1 LAEGRSAHR
10 QFPAQQS
17 NAFLSAAGSSLRTRS
32 RASLEDAWK
41 LDLHHLGPV
50 GFVQTRAASKPEEED
65 LTMQAQHDITENQ
78 AVWLRMLESRDYE
91 RRTEII
97 AMPDEVLNVLVAKG
111 YVRRWTDGNISITLG
126 GIREVAQH

>member
-1 LAEGRSAHR
+1 
-10 QFPAQQS
+10 
-17 NAFLSAAGSSLRTRS
+17 
-32 RASLEDAWK
+32 
-41 LDLHHLGPV
+41 
-50 GFVQTRAASKPEEED
+50 
-65 LTMQAQHDITENQ
+65 MQAQHDITENQ